1 MNLSS
6 VLTSIWLLQQEA
18 ELTKSGSSERETK
31 SNKPPAPS
39 QPQPQPQAKKTKA
52 SASSSGPSL
61 FDLLRK
67 QASEVEQAMLKPA
80 SAAAAKNWGNDAEAF
95 SVFAPKT
102 FTLSKRKL

>member
-1 MNLSS
+1 MNLS

-39 QPQPQPQAKKTKA
+39 QPQPQAKKTKP
-52 SASSSGPSL
+52 STSSSGPSL

-95 SVFAPKT
+95 SVFAPKS